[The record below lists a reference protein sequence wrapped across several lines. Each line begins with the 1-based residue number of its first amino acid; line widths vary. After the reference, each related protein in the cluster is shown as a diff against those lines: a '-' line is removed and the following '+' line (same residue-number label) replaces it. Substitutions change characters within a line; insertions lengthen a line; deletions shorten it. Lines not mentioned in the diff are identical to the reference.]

1 MALFNLSNFGD
12 ALQDA
17 ANSDQGVSFAGLA
30 KKWENEEDG
39 KVSTC
44 KTHFFLML

>member
-1 MALFNLSNFGD
+1 MALFNLSSFGD

-17 ANSDQGVSFAGLA
+17 ADSERGISFAGLA

-39 KVSTC
+39 K
-44 KTHFFLML
+44 